1 MPGGFG
7 ERTLTAASST
17 LTIVICYFVQELH
30 LRLTD
35 DSDLFFLYTLAL
47 TEDEFGRCVSR
58 KCATPW

>member
-7 ERTLTAASST
+7 ERTLTDASSP
-17 LTIVICYFVQELH
+17 INIAICYFVQELH

-47 TEDEFGRCVSR
+47 TEDEFGRCVWK
-58 KCATPW
+58 KCATL